1 MPNPNHLLT
10 DRLLAQLY
18 LNLAR
23 DYERLQGEGRSEIQI
38 YNELHQRISYS
49 LQGAMSSLS
58 SLAPEEQEKAFN
70 VLSIFMEAR
79 CSDSFNH
86 QHAREALQQDIHRTK
101 ASVVVVHHY
110 PVYCRHNDNI
120 WLTWMMMNSL
130 SRPLYPR
137 YPHSA
142 SHHHGHRREE
152 DKKADAL
159 SILAVIAISTVA
171 LGAVYYTVNEALNA
185 CERFY
190 HNEGWLQASITLL
203 GGVTGAV
210 LTATLAESPATSLA
224 LAAGLSN
231 PAGWAAL
238 VLGALGLAA
247 GFFIINQ
254 IQDRIINNQA
264 DALVPNDPNR
274 FSLSKA
280 EIRALEAKEIDP
292 DRVKCAIVALR
303 AKMGEQRLPSFT
315 SRFFGYHAETQGYL
329 EKVRQLRRG
338 ELREVEVGE
347 MHFYLEKPRVCAYQP
362 PQAGAA
368 AQEVSRDSQVHQVPE
383 YENNVA
389 STGARACPPPPYDGG
404 SYAYQTED
412 WVPKPSA
419 PSF

>member
-1 MPNPNHLLT
+1 
-10 DRLLAQLY
+10 
-18 LNLAR
+18 
-23 DYERLQGEGRSEIQI
+23 
-38 YNELHQRISYS
+38 
-49 LQGAMSSLS
+49 
-58 SLAPEEQEKAFN
+58 
-70 VLSIFMEAR
+70 
-79 CSDSFNH
+79 
-86 QHAREALQQDIHRTK
+86 DIHRTK

-142 SHHHGHRREE
+142 RHRHSHRREE
-152 DKKADAL
+152 DKKADTL
-159 SILAVIAISTVA
+159 SILAVIVISTIA

-210 LTATLAESPATSLA
+210 LTATLAESSAASLA

-280 EIRALEAKEIDP
+280 EIRALEAKEID
-292 DRVKCAIVALR
+292 
-303 AKMGEQRLPSFT
+303 
-315 SRFFGYHAETQGYL
+315 
-329 EKVRQLRRG
+329 
-338 ELREVEVGE
+338 
-347 MHFYLEKPRVCAYQP
+347 
-362 PQAGAA
+362 
-368 AQEVSRDSQVHQVPE
+368 
-383 YENNVA
+383 
-389 STGARACPPPPYDGG
+389 
-404 SYAYQTED
+404 
-412 WVPKPSA
+412 
-419 PSF
+419 